1 MAQTYAERSSQRQ
14 EVEEDL
20 QHKQEIAAKAG
31 ATAVSAEAEVAVQD
45 IDALLAE
52 FDETL
57 EKNAEEFVENFQQQ
71 GGQ

>member
-14 EVEEDL
+14 EVEEDS